1 MAEASTFYLEII
13 TPERQFYIGPAEA
26 LVFPA
31 VDGEMGVY
39 PGHEPAVTAVE
50 PGELRYKV
58 DGVQMQ
64 LSWRPDF
71 GAEKTAALQKA
82 QYAMAQEAA
91 RLIDSDVPLD
101 TGKLKN
107 SVQTASKYDEGLL
120 VYNTPYAR
128 KQYYLH
134 AEGSDLR
141 TFMGNKER
149 GQEADKYKGLRGSYW
164 GQRALADMGEH
175 LALYAT
181 RAVTMFWGGMGHL

>member
-1 MAEASTFYLEII
+1 MSK
-13 TPERQFYIGPAEA
+13 P
-26 LVFPA
+26 VFEQPYGLKYQ
-31 VDGEMGVY
+31 VDGI
-39 PGHEPAVTAVE
+39 
-50 PGELRYKV
+50 
-58 DGVQMQ
+58 QMQ

-91 RLIDSDVPLD
+91 RLIDSYVPLD
-101 TGKLKN
+101 TGTLKN
-107 SVQTASKYDEGLL
+107 SVNQASDFKGGKL

-134 AEGSDLR
+134 AQGTDLR
-141 TFMGNKER
+141 GDT
-149 GQEADKYKGLRGSYW
+149 GLRGSYW

-181 RAVTMFWGGMGHL
+181 RAVTTFWGGMGHL